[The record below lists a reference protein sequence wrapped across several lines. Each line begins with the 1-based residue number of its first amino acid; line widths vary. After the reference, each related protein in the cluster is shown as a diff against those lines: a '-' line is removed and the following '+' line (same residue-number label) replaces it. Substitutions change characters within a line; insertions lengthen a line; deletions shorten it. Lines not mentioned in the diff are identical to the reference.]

1 MELIGTGILLAIG
14 FYLTP
19 FILAFLV
26 GVFALVVG
34 VILSIFNIKVK
45 NKVYQKKINH
55 EMILLNE
62 CIINNQFIKENSKV
76 YTLTKDGLVLN
87 GKGYATYNYK
97 DSINL
102 LTTTTQFSKYK
113 EYNFIDK
120 EQNQLML

>member
-1 MELIGTGILLAIG
+1 LELIGTGILLAIG

-62 CIINNQFIKENSKV
+62 CIINNQFIKENSKSL
-76 YTLTKDGLVLN
+76 YFNKRW
-87 GKGYATYNYK
+87 
-97 DSINL
+97 
-102 LTTTTQFSKYK
+102 FSFK
-113 EYNFIDK
+113 
-120 EQNQLML
+120 Q